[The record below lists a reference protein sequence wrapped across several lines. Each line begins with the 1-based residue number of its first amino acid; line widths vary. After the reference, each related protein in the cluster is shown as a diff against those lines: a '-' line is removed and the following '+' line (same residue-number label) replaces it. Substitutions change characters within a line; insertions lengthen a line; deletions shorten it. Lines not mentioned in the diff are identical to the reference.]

1 MFYSMSSVSFL
12 NFLCYNNVKD
22 KKGGIYMS
30 SILLQSNYVPS
41 GTFISNLF
49 IDKYMPAANGA
60 YVKVYLYLL
69 GCMGNNSVKEIEI
82 SSIADHVENTES
94 DIIRALC
101 YWEKVGL
108 ITLVRDDKKHITS
121 IILNDINSVYGKST
135 FKQDELA
142 TAIEVK
148 QEITDLS
155 ESSDDL
161 EQIQDFHMQ
170 NKEDNNFEKP
180 TYSDAQIKQLTD
192 SEDVK
197 WMLNIIELY
206 LQRII
211 KPMDLQLIL
220 YLYESLDFSRE
231 LILYLYEYCVS
242 KNKTH
247 PSYVEAVAI
256 SWANDGI
263 DTLEKAEAAT
273 ALFNKNYN
281 SVKKAFGL
289 DRALGHVEKQYINT
303 WTKDYNFPIDIIVEA
318 CNRTLLTIQKPDFK
332 YTHKII
338 ERWYNNSVT
347 SLSQIEALDEEH
359 AKKSLKDK
367 GKAVN
372 YNKNSKA
379 TNNNKFNAFPQRS
392 YSEEDYVAME
402 QKLLHKK

>member
-1 MFYSMSSVSFL
+1 MCIFYVSSSVSFL
-12 NFLCYNNVKD
+12 NFLCYNNDNDK

-41 GTFISNLF
+41 GTFVSNLF

-69 GCMGNNSVKEIEI
+69 FCMGNNSVKEIEI

-101 YWEKVGL
+101 YWEKAGL
-108 ITLVRDDKKHITS
+108 ITLVKDDKKHISS
-121 IILNDINSVYGKST
+121 IILNDINSVYAKST
-135 FKQDELA
+135 SKQDELA
-142 TAIEVK
+142 TSIETK
-148 QEITDLS
+148 QEVHI
-155 ESSDDL
+155 
-161 EQIQDFHMQ
+161 Q
-170 NKEDNNFEKP
+170 NKKDSKFDKP

-197 WMLNIIELY
+197 WLLNIIELY
-206 LQRII
+206 LERLI

-220 YLYESLDFSRE
+220 YLYESLNFSRE

-247 PSYVEAVAI
+247 PSYVEAVAL
-256 SWANDGI
+256 SWANDGV
-263 DTLEKAEAAT
+263 DTLEKAEKAT
-273 ALFNKNYN
+273 FVFNESYN

-289 DRALGHVEKQYINT
+289 DRALGHAEKQYINT
-303 WTKDYNFPIDIIVEA
+303 WTKEYNLPIDIIVEA

-332 YTHKII
+332 YAHTII
-338 ERWYNNSVT
+338 ERWHKNSVT
-347 SLSQIEALDEEH
+347 SLSQIEVLDEEH
-359 AKKSLKDK
+359 AKRSSKNK
-367 GKAVN
+367 GKNAN
-372 YNKNSKA
+372 HSMNSKA
-379 TNNNKFNAFPQRS
+379 TNNNKFNAFPQRT